1 MIHKGLL
8 ITNILAIILCGLVF
22 SWVYTE
28 HTDIASTNNG
38 HLYKQKLQEINK
50 TNNVDTIKNSYIEY
64 INSSSKNL
72 KIHNYKA
79 EKTIT
84 MLLIVL
90 ALLGIN
96 FILLTILN
104 EKNKNST

>member
-8 ITNILAIILCGLVF
+8 IINILALMLSSLAF

-28 HTDIASTNNG
+28 HTDIASTKNE
-38 HLYKQKLQEINK
+38 HLYKQKLEEINE
-50 TNNVDTIKNSYIEY
+50 TNNANAIKNSYIEY
-64 INSSSKNL
+64 INSNNKNL

-90 ALLGIN
+90 ILLGIN
-96 FILLTILN
+96 FVFLTILN
-104 EKNKNST
+104 EKNKNIT